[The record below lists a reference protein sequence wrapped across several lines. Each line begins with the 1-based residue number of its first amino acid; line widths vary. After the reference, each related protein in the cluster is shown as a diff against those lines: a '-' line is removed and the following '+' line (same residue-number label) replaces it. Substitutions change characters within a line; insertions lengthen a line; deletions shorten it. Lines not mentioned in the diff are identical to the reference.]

1 MITMLLGGLWHG
13 ACWTFVVWGALH
25 GIGLV
30 VCRIWLHM
38 RGRSDREIGY
48 SLVGNIATFLFVT
61 SRLDILPLAR
71 LAVATQVLGRF
82 FVLSPTHLVAWP
94 AALVFLAAMLAVHVV
109 FYRIELERMV
119 ARIEPLPFSLRLR
132 WRRGHDSSLRQ
143 CQRAALHLFP
153 VLSRR

>member
-1 MITMLLGGLWHG
+1 MITMVLGGLWHG
-13 ACWTFVVWGALH
+13 ADMDLRRLGALH
-25 GIGLV
+25 GLASRS
-30 VCRIWLHM
+30 CRIWLHM

-61 SRLDILPLAR
+61 LAWIFFR
-71 LAVATQVLGRF
+71 SPDFAVATQVLGRF

-119 ARIEPLPFSLRLR
+119 ARIEPLPFAFAYGGAVAMILPFVNVNV
-132 WRRGHDSSLRQ
+132 Q
-143 CQRAALHLFP
+143 PFIYFQF
-153 VLSRR
+153 